1 MSNPDTTVTLPRP
14 DVIVLD
20 IEGTTSSTWF
30 VHDTLYPYSR
40 ERFGTWLR
48 EHADNPDVAR
58 ARTQIIAEGG
68 LGAHVN
74 VDTLVEQLEE
84 WLDND
89 EKRTPLKTLQGLIWA
104 DGFHRG
110 DLTSHF
116 FPDSIP
122 AIRRWH
128 EEGIDLKIF
137 SSGSV
142 NAQTSWFGN
151 SPEGDLLPMFSG
163 HFDTE
168 NAGPKKLPS
177 SYTAIRDVIGAP
189 ADRLL
194 FFSDL
199 VEELDGARTDGWG
212 TVGVSREGDQYHDR
226 GVGDHPRISSFD
238 QVVWG

>member
-1 MSNPDTTVTLPRP
+1 MITLPRP
-14 DVIVLD
+14 SVIVLD

-40 ERFGTWLR
+40 ERFAAILSR
-48 EHADNPDVAR
+48 RDRHPDVER
-58 ARTQIIAEGG
+58 ARTQIVEEAGLAGDAGVEKLVAALEG
-68 LGAHVN
+68 
-74 VDTLVEQLEE
+74 

-104 DGFHRG
+104 EGFAAG
-110 DLTSHF
+110 ELTSHF
-116 FPDSIP
+116 YPDAIP

-128 EEGIDLKIF
+128 EQGIGLQIF

-151 SPEGDLLPMFSG
+151 TPDGDLLPLFSG

-168 NAGPKKLPS
+168 NAGPKKLAA
-177 SYTAIRDVIGAP
+177 SYATIREEIGVP
-189 ADRLL
+189 AEQLL

-199 VEELDGARTDGWG
+199 VEELDAARADGWG
-212 TVGVSREGDQYHDR
+212 TVGVRREGDQYFDR
-226 GVGDHPRISSFD
+226 GVGEHPEIASFD
-238 QVVWG
+238 EVEFR

>member
-48 EHADNPDVAR
+48 EHGDNPDVAR
-58 ARTQIIAEGG
+58 ARTQIIEEGG

-168 NAGPKKLPS
+168 NAGPKKLSS
-177 SYTAIRDVIGAP
+177 SYAAIRDVIGVP
-189 ADRLL
+189 ADGLL